1 MSSRWK
7 VNREIYDQIVRAHVE
22 GGLTKHE
29 ISKQFGL
36 SRTTVDKLWQRG
48 LPHLDLPPIKERVE
62 AIFQKRLQEE
72 EDRLAKALAVAK
84 EGVIAWTAA
93 VSQRAG
99 SVAKEIQK
107 RPAVLPPH
115 IVGAELDRSIRLV
128 KFLQGE
134 AEQKVEVDMGIPPPE
149 QLAKI
154 IKCLPEAY
162 KETLMKALKVAPV
175 SVKAQDEDGDGDKS

>member
-1 MSSRWK
+1 MARWK
-7 VNREIYDQIVRAHVE
+7 VTREIYDQIVRAHVE

-29 ISKQFGL
+29 VSKRFGL
-36 SRTTVDKLWQRG
+36 SRTTVDKLWERG
-48 LPHLDLPPIKERVE
+48 LPHLELPPIKERVRE
-62 AIFQKRLQEE
+62 IVEKQRQREE
-72 EDRLAKALAVAK
+72 EQLLKALELAKT
-84 EGVIAWTAA
+84 GVIAWTEA

-99 SVAKEIQK
+99 SVAKEVKENPQAL
-107 RPAVLPPH
+107 PAH

-154 IKCLPEAY
+154 IRCLPEAY
-162 KETLMKALKVAPV
+162 KDALMKALKVAPV
-175 SVKAQDEDGDGDKS
+175 AVKAQDEDGDGDKS

>member
-1 MSSRWK
+1 MARWK
-7 VNREIYDQIVRAHVE
+7 VTREIYNQIVRAHVE

-36 SRTTVDKLWQRG
+36 SRTTVDKLWEKG
-48 LPHLDLPPIKERVE
+48 LPHLDLPPIKERARE
-62 AIFQKRLQEE
+62 IFEKQRQREE
-72 EDRLAKALAVAK
+72 EQLLKALELAKS
-84 EGVIAWTAA
+84 GVIAWTAA

-99 SVAKEIQK
+99 SVAKEVAAN
-107 RPAVLPPH
+107 PAVLPPH

-134 AEQKVEVDMGIPPPE
+134 AEQKVEVDMGIPPPD

-154 IKCLPEAY
+154 IRCLPEAY
-162 KETLMKALKVAPV
+162 KEALMRALKVAPV
-175 SVKAQDEDGDGDKS
+175 SGKAQDEDGDGDKS